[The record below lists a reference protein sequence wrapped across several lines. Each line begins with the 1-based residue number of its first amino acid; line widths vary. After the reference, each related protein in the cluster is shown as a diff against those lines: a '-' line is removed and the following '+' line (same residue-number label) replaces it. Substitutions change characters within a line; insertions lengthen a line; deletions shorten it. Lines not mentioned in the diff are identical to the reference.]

1 MFLLDDG
8 RVYDNYHRLA
18 VSSMS
23 TLHRYSDSMLFTCKS
38 LLDVTRRARQQVFS
52 GVLHINGTRVGRGN
66 DLEDRFREYCTRVL
80 ISSADIKFRARVR
93 LIRYQTDRYR
103 KSDLKLIAGAFPN
116 LSVFEYQR
124 AIITTR
130 YSQAGLWDDIVKQ
143 RQYLTRPE
151 MLERVSG
158 FSWCPT
164 VDNFASDVVELEAT
178 GSTGIS
184 CHLYTEI
191 RFGPGTWARIVVS
204 RSRTRPFSAIL
215 IRILGLSMAY
225 FKGWFQTG
233 PLDRQ
238 NHRCVSSGE
247 RPGTGK

>member
-8 RVYDNYHRLA
+8 RVYDNYYRLA

-23 TLHRYSDSMLFTCKS
+23 TLQRYSDSILFTCKS
-38 LLDVTRRARQQVFS
+38 LLDVARCARQQVFS
-52 GVLHINGTRVGRGN
+52 GVLHINGTRAGRGCE
-66 DLEDRFREYCTRVL
+66 LEDRFREYCTRVL
-80 ISSADIKFRARVR
+80 ISSADINFRARVR
-93 LIRYQTDRYR
+93 LIRYQTNRYG
-103 KSDLKLIAGAFPN
+103 KSDLKLIAAAFPN

-124 AIITTR
+124 AIVSSP
-130 YSQAGLWDDIVKQ
+130 YSQTGLWDAIVEQ
-143 RQYLTRPE
+143 RQYLTRSE
-151 MLERVSG
+151 MLGRVSD
-158 FSWCPT
+158 FSWGPT
-164 VDNFASDVVELEAT
+164 VDNFASDVAELEAM
-178 GSTGIS
+178 GNTGIS

-204 RSRTRPFSAIL
+204 RSRTRLFSAIL
-215 IRILGLSMAY
+215 IGILGLSMAY